1 MLLRLTRPHPWL
13 WFGIG
18 PRSPPFPSGPPA
30 QSSAVLTRIAL
41 TMAGLGSWFPFWAR
55 HHWMRRAQAPAT
67 CGAAMDVPVRKVY
80 WWINLPGLFGSGTPV
95 PEIGPMNGSFS
106 KFERAAA
113 TSVPGATTVGRSRPS
128 RAGPRLD
135 EVATPRMSSVAP
147 IAGRNVRELPTT
159 IVFLFSLGPVI
170 VLALEPEFP
179 AENTITK

>member
-18 PRSPPFPSGPPA
+18 PRSPPFPSGPPV

-67 CGAAMDVPVRKVY
+67 
-80 WWINLPGLFGSGTPV
+80 FGSGTPV
-95 PEIGPMNGSFS
+95 PEIGLILGSAS

-147 IAGRNVRELPTT
+147 IAGRKVRELPTT

-170 VLALEPEFP
+170 VLA
-179 AENTITK
+179 